1 MNKIRSV
8 LNAAAVAALAAC
20 ATPGPQTPA
29 PETPAD
35 AGPASPSGNYLAAL
49 HAQRTRDS
57 TAAAEFALRVLDANP
72 LNFDVMLRAH
82 AASVEAGR
90 MAEAVDLARRIARVN
105 AGQAQAQLTLTIDDI
120 ARGDFAAAERRMA
133 AQPLQGFARVV
144 NPLLIAWINVG
155 LERNPAAFDI
165 LRSLLD
171 VQGFKQIHDYYAG
184 LIAERAGRFEEAER
198 HYRAALEGEE
208 GVPPRLI
215 EVAGGFY
222 ERRGRTAEARQL
234 YQRYRQ
240 ANPDSPA
247 ARAGLARTLV
257 GAPASAPPFFPAPDA
272 KRGAADALF
281 NLAALFRQEAT
292 MANALSFG
300 RLGLHLDPDSAM
312 GLLTVAE
319 ILNQAGQRDAAD
331 ALFARVAPDSSYG
344 YVAQLR
350 LAENQQERG
359 NLAGALAALDRL
371 ARALPDRIDALT
383 TMGNFLRV
391 AERFPESAAAYG
403 RALERIGAA
412 PERRHWSVFYARG
425 IAFERANNWPEAERH
440 FKRALEL
447 QPEQPDVLN
456 YLAYTWVDRNEN
468 LIEAERMLRRAVE
481 QRPNSGHI
489 VDSLGWAFFRLGRY
503 EEAVPLLERAVELLP
518 EDPVILD
525 HLGDGYWRVGRRRE
539 AEFQWQRALRNKPE
553 AELKAEIEKKLR
565 QGMPPSPHA
574 ARR

>member
-1 MNKIRSV
+1 MTRIRAF
-8 LNAAAVAALAAC
+8 LTATALAALSAC
-20 ATPGPQTPA
+20 AAPTPLPQPPQP
-29 PETPAD
+29 PEALE
-35 AGPASPSGNYLAAL
+35 PASPSGNYLAAM
-49 HAQRTRDS
+49 HAQRTRDAA
-57 TAAAEFALRVLDANP
+57 AAAEFAVRVLDANP
-72 LNFDVMLRAH
+72 LNFEVMVRAH
-82 AASVEAGR
+82 AALVEAGR
-90 MAEAVDLARRIARVN
+90 VDDAVELARRLARVN
-105 AGQAQAQLTLTIDDI
+105 AGNAQAQLTLTVDDI

-155 LERNPAAFDI
+155 LDRNPAAFDI

-171 VQGFKQIHDYYAG
+171 VQGFKQLHDYYAG
-184 LIAERAGRFEEAER
+184 LIAERAGRFDEAER
-198 HYRAALEGEE
+198 HYRASLEGED
-208 GVPPRLI
+208 GAPPRLI
-215 EVAGGFY
+215 EVVGGFL

-240 ANPDSPA
+240 ANPESPVV
-247 ARAGLARTLV
+247 RAGLSRTLV
-257 GAPASAPPFFPAPDA
+257 GAPAAAPPPFPVPDA
-272 KRGAADALF
+272 RRGAADALF

-292 MANALSFG
+292 MANALAFG
-300 RLGLHLDPDSAM
+300 RLGLHLDPESAM

-319 ILNQAGQRDAAD
+319 ILDQTGQRDPAD
-331 ALFARVAPDSSYG
+331 ALFARVPEASPFG

-350 LAENQQERG
+350 TAENRQERG
-359 NLAGALAALDRL
+359 DLPGALASLERL
-371 ARALPDRIDALT
+371 ARAFPDRIDALT

-412 PERRHWSVFYARG
+412 PERRHWTVFYARG
-425 IAFERANNWPEAERH
+425 IAFERAKNWPEAERH

-468 LIEAERMLRRAVE
+468 LVEAERMLRRAVE

-553 AELKAEIEKKLR
+553 PELKIEIEKKLR

>member
-1 MNKIRSV
+1 MNRILV
-8 LNAAAVAALAAC
+8 FLAAAFLTAC
-20 ATPGPQTPA
+20 AVPA
-29 PETPAD
+29 PTAAPEPLAE
-35 AGPASPSGNYLAAL
+35 AGPASPSGNYLAAM
-49 HAQRTRDS
+49 HAQRARDAG
-57 TAAAEFALRVLDANP
+57 AAAEFAVRVLEANP
-72 LNFDVMLRAH
+72 LNFEVMLRAH
-82 AASVEAGR
+82 AALVEAGR
-90 MAEAVDLARRIARVN
+90 VGDAIELARRIARVN
-105 AGQAQAQLTLTIDDI
+105 VGQTQAQLTLTIDDI

-171 VQGFKQIHDYYAG
+171 VQGFKQLHDYYAG
-184 LIAERAGRFEEAER
+184 LIAERAGRFDEAER
-198 HYRAALEGEE
+198 HYRAALEAEDGA
-208 GVPPRLI
+208 PPRLI
-215 EVAGGFY
+215 EVAGGFL

-240 ANPDSPA
+240 ANPESPVV
-247 ARAGLARTLV
+247 RAGLARTLA
-257 GAPASAPPFFPAPDA
+257 GAPASPPPPFPVPDA
-272 KRGAADALF
+272 KQGAADALF

-292 MANALSFG
+292 MANALAFG

-319 ILNQAGQRDAAD
+319 ILDQTNQRDAAD
-331 ALFARVAPDSSYG
+331 ALFARVPAASPFA

-350 LAENQQERG
+350 VAENLQERG
-359 NLAGALAALDRL
+359 DLAGALAALERV
-371 ARALPDRIDALT
+371 ARAYPDRIDALT

-412 PERRHWSVFYARG
+412 PERRHWTVFYARG
-425 IAFERANNWPEAERH
+425 IAFERAKNWPEAERH

-503 EEAVPLLERAVELLP
+503 EEAVPLLERAAELLP

-539 AEFQWQRALRNKPE
+539 AEFQWQRALRNKPD
-553 AELKAEIEKKLR
+553 AELKVEIEKKLR

>member
-1 MNKIRSV
+1 MNRIRAFLTATS
-8 LNAAAVAALAAC
+8 LAALAAC
-20 ATPGPQTPA
+20 AAPPPPQATPEPV
-29 PETPAD
+29 AD

-49 HAQRTRDS
+49 HAQRTRDAN
-57 TAAAEFALRVLDANP
+57 AAAEFAGRVLEANP
-72 LNFDVMLRAH
+72 LNFEVMVRAH
-82 AASVEAGR
+82 AAMVEAGR
-90 MAEAVDLARRIARVN
+90 MDEAVELARRLTRVN
-105 AGQAQAQLTLTIDDI
+105 AGNTQAQLTLTIDDI

-133 AQPLQGFARVV
+133 ALPLQGFARVV
-144 NPLLIAWINVG
+144 NPLLVAWINVG
-155 LERNPAAFDI
+155 LDRNPAAFDI

-171 VQGFKQIHDYYAG
+171 VQGFKQLHDYYAG
-184 LIAERAGRFEEAER
+184 LIAERIGRFDEAER
-198 HYRAALEGEE
+198 HYRAALEGED
-208 GVPPRLI
+208 GAPPRLI
-215 EVAGGFY
+215 EVVGGFL

-240 ANPDSPA
+240 ANPESPVV
-247 ARAGLARTLV
+247 RAGLSRTLV
-257 GAPASAPPFFPAPDA
+257 GAPASAPPPFPVPDA
-272 KRGAADALF
+272 RRGAADALF

-292 MANALSFG
+292 MANALAFG

-319 ILNQAGQRDAAD
+319 ILDQTGQRDPAD
-331 ALFARVAPDSSYG
+331 ALFARVPEASPFG

-350 LAENQQERG
+350 LAENRQERG
-359 NLAGALAALDRL
+359 DLAGALASLERL
-371 ARALPDRIDALT
+371 ARAYPDRVDALT

-403 RALERIGAA
+403 RALERIGAQ
-412 PERRHWSVFYARG
+412 PERRHWTVFYARG
-425 IAFERANNWPEAERH
+425 IAFERAKNWPEAERH

-468 LIEAERMLRRAVE
+468 LVEAERMLRRAVE

-525 HLGDGYWRVGRRRE
+525 HLGDGYWRVGRQRE
-539 AEFQWQRALRNKPE
+539 AGFQWQRALRNKPE
-553 AELKAEIEKKLR
+553 PELKIEIEKKLR
-565 QGMPPSPHA
+565 EGMPPSPHA

>member
-1 MNKIRSV
+1 MTRIRA
-8 LNAAAVAALAAC
+8 LLTATALAALSAC
-20 ATPGPQTPA
+20 AAPTPLPPTPQP
-29 PETPAD
+29 PEALE
-35 AGPASPSGNYLAAL
+35 PASPSGNYLAAM
-49 HAQRTRDS
+49 HAQRTRDAA
-57 TAAAEFALRVLDANP
+57 AAAEFAVRVLDANP
-72 LNFDVMLRAH
+72 LNFEVMVRAH
-82 AASVEAGR
+82 AALVEAGR
-90 MAEAVDLARRIARVN
+90 VDDAVELARRLARVN
-105 AGQAQAQLTLTIDDI
+105 AGNAQAQLTLTVDDI

-155 LERNPAAFDI
+155 LDRNPAAFDI

-171 VQGFKQIHDYYAG
+171 VQGFKQLHDYYAG
-184 LIAERAGRFEEAER
+184 LIAERAGRFDEAER
-198 HYRAALEGEE
+198 HYRASLEGED
-208 GVPPRLI
+208 GAPPRLI
-215 EVAGGFY
+215 EVVGGFL

-240 ANPDSPA
+240 ANPESPVV
-247 ARAGLARTLV
+247 RAGLSRTLV
-257 GAPASAPPFFPAPDA
+257 GAPAAAPPPFPVPDA
-272 KRGAADALF
+272 RRGAADALF

-292 MANALSFG
+292 MANALAFG
-300 RLGLHLDPDSAM
+300 RLGLHLDPESAM

-319 ILNQAGQRDAAD
+319 ILDQTGQRDPAD
-331 ALFARVAPDSSYG
+331 ALFARVPEASPFG

-350 LAENQQERG
+350 TAENRQERG
-359 NLAGALAALDRL
+359 DLPGALASLERL
-371 ARALPDRIDALT
+371 ARAFPDRIDALT

-412 PERRHWSVFYARG
+412 PERRHWTVFYARG
-425 IAFERANNWPEAERH
+425 IAFERAKNWPEAERH

-468 LIEAERMLRRAVE
+468 LVEAERMLRRAVE

-553 AELKAEIEKKLR
+553 PELKIEIEKKLR

>member
-1 MNKIRSV
+1 MMKIRAF
-8 LNAAAVAALAAC
+8 LIATAVAALSAC
-20 ATPGPQTPA
+20 AAPTTQPPTPLP
-29 PETPAD
+29 PEALG
-35 AGPASPSGNYLAAL
+35 AASPSGNYLAAI
-49 HAQRTRDS
+49 HAQRARDAA
-57 TAAAEFALRVLDANP
+57 AAAEFAVRVLDANP

-82 AASVEAGR
+82 AALVEAGR
-90 MAEAVDLARRIARVN
+90 IDDAIELAKRIVRVN
-105 AGQAQAQLTLTIDDI
+105 AGQPQAQLTLTIDDI

-155 LERNPAAFDI
+155 LDRNPAAFDI

-171 VQGFKQIHDYYAG
+171 VQGFKQLHDYYAG
-184 LIAERAGRFEEAER
+184 LIAERAGRFDEAER
-198 HYRAALEGEE
+198 HYRASLEGED
-208 GVPPRLI
+208 GAPPRLI
-215 EVAGGFY
+215 EVVGGFL

-240 ANPDSPA
+240 ANPDSPVV
-247 ARAGLARTLV
+247 RAGLSRTLV
-257 GAPASAPPFFPAPDA
+257 GAPAATPPPFPTPDA
-272 KRGAADALF
+272 RRGAADALF

-292 MANALSFG
+292 MANALAFG

-319 ILNQAGQRDAAD
+319 ILDQTGQRDPAD
-331 ALFARVAPDSSYG
+331 ALFARVPADSPFG
-344 YVAQLR
+344 YVSQLR
-350 LAENQQERG
+350 LAENLQERG
-359 NLAGALAALDRL
+359 DLSGALAALERI
-371 ARALPDRIDALT
+371 ARAFPDRVDALT

-412 PERRHWSVFYARG
+412 PERRHWTVFYARG
-425 IAFERANNWPEAERH
+425 IAFERAKNWPEAERH

-468 LIEAERMLRRAVE
+468 LVEAERMLRRAVE

-518 EDPVILD
+518 EDAVILD

-553 AELKAEIEKKLR
+553 PELKLEIEKKLR

>member
-1 MNKIRSV
+1 MNRILV
-8 LNAAAVAALAAC
+8 FLAAAFLTAC
-20 ATPGPQTPA
+20 AAPA
-29 PETPAD
+29 PTAAPEPLAE
-35 AGPASPSGNYLAAL
+35 AGPASPSGNYLVAM
-49 HAQRTRDS
+49 HAQRARDAG
-57 TAAAEFALRVLDANP
+57 AAAEFAVRVLEANP
-72 LNFDVMLRAH
+72 LNFEVMLRAH
-82 AASVEAGR
+82 AALVEAGR
-90 MAEAVDLARRIARVN
+90 VGDAIELARRIARVN
-105 AGQAQAQLTLTIDDI
+105 AGQTQAQLTLTIDDI

-171 VQGFKQIHDYYAG
+171 VQGFKQLHDYYAG
-184 LIAERAGRFEEAER
+184 LIAERAGRFDEAER
-198 HYRAALEGEE
+198 HYRAALEAEDGA
-208 GVPPRLI
+208 PPRLI
-215 EVAGGFY
+215 EVAGGFL

-240 ANPDSPA
+240 ANPESPVV
-247 ARAGLARTLV
+247 RAGLARTLV
-257 GAPASAPPFFPAPDA
+257 GAPASAPPPFPAPDA

-281 NLAALFRQEAT
+281 NLAGLFRQEAT
-292 MANALSFG
+292 MANALAFG
-300 RLGLHLDPDSAM
+300 RLGLHLDPDSGL

-319 ILNQAGQRDAAD
+319 ILDQTGQRDAAD
-331 ALFARVAPDSSYG
+331 ALFARVPADSPFA

-350 LAENQQERG
+350 QAENHQERG
-359 NLAGALAALDRL
+359 ELPAALAALERL
-371 ARALPDRIDALT
+371 ARAHPDRIDALT

-391 AERFPESAAAYG
+391 AERFLESAAAYG

-412 PERRHWSVFYARG
+412 PERRHWTVFYARG
-425 IAFERANNWPEAERH
+425 IAFERAKNWPEAERH

-468 LIEAERMLRRAVE
+468 LVEAERMLRRAVE

-553 AELKAEIEKKLR
+553 AELKVEIEKKLR

>member
-1 MNKIRSV
+1 MTRIRAF
-8 LNAAAVAALAAC
+8 LTATALAALSAC
-20 ATPGPQTPA
+20 AAPTPLPPTPQP
-29 PETPAD
+29 PEALE
-35 AGPASPSGNYLAAL
+35 PASPSGNYLAAM
-49 HAQRTRDS
+49 HAQRTRDAA
-57 TAAAEFALRVLDANP
+57 AAAEFAVRVLDANP
-72 LNFDVMLRAH
+72 LNFEVMVRAH
-82 AASVEAGR
+82 AALVEAGR
-90 MAEAVDLARRIARVN
+90 VDDAVELARRLARVN
-105 AGQAQAQLTLTIDDI
+105 AGNAQAQLTLTVDDI

-155 LERNPAAFDI
+155 LDRNPAAFDI

-171 VQGFKQIHDYYAG
+171 VQGFKQLHDYYAG
-184 LIAERAGRFEEAER
+184 LIAERAGRFDEAER
-198 HYRAALEGEE
+198 HYRASLEGED
-208 GVPPRLI
+208 GAPPRLI
-215 EVAGGFY
+215 EVVGGFL

-240 ANPDSPA
+240 ANPESPVV
-247 ARAGLARTLV
+247 RAGLSRTLV
-257 GAPASAPPFFPAPDA
+257 GAPAAAPPPFPVPDA
-272 KRGAADALF
+272 RRGAADALF

-292 MANALSFG
+292 MANALAFG
-300 RLGLHLDPDSAM
+300 RLGLHLDPESAM

-319 ILNQAGQRDAAD
+319 ILDKTGQRDPAD
-331 ALFARVAPDSSYG
+331 ALFARVPEASPFG

-350 LAENQQERG
+350 TAENRQERG
-359 NLAGALAALDRL
+359 DLPGALASLERL
-371 ARALPDRIDALT
+371 ARAFPDRIDALT

-412 PERRHWSVFYARG
+412 PERRHWTVFYARG
-425 IAFERANNWPEAERH
+425 IAFERAKNWPEAERH

-468 LIEAERMLRRAVE
+468 LVEAERMLRRAVE

-553 AELKAEIEKKLR
+553 PELKIEIEKKLR

>member
-1 MNKIRSV
+1 
-8 LNAAAVAALAAC
+8 A
-20 ATPGPQTPA
+20 
-29 PETPAD
+29 
-35 AGPASPSGNYLAAL
+35 
-49 HAQRTRDS
+49 
-57 TAAAEFALRVLDANP
+57 
-72 LNFDVMLRAH
+72 
-82 AASVEAGR
+82 
-90 MAEAVDLARRIARVN
+90 
-105 AGQAQAQLTLTIDDI
+105 
-120 ARGDFAAAERRMA
+120 
-133 AQPLQGFARVV
+133 
-144 NPLLIAWINVG
+144 
-155 LERNPAAFDI
+155 
-165 LRSLLD
+165 
-171 VQGFKQIHDYYAG
+171 
-184 LIAERAGRFEEAER
+184 
-198 HYRAALEGEE
+198 
-208 GVPPRLI
+208 PPRLI
-215 EVAGGFY
+215 EVVGGFL

-240 ANPDSPA
+240 ANPESPVV
-247 ARAGLARTLV
+247 RAGLARTLV
-257 GAPASAPPFFPAPDA
+257 GAPAAAPPPFPAPDA

-281 NLAALFRQEAT
+281 NLAGLFRQEAT
-292 MANALSFG
+292 MANALAFG
-300 RLGLHLDPDSAM
+300 RLGLHLDPDSAL

-319 ILNQAGQRDAAD
+319 ILDQTGQRDAAD
-331 ALFARVAPDSSYG
+331 ALFARVPADSPFA

-350 LAENQQERG
+350 QAENHQERG
-359 NLAGALAALDRL
+359 ELPAALAALERL
-371 ARALPDRIDALT
+371 ARAHPDRIDALT

-412 PERRHWSVFYARG
+412 PERRHWTVFYARG
-425 IAFERANNWPEAERH
+425 IAFERAKNWPEAERH

-468 LIEAERMLRRAVE
+468 LVEAERMLRRAVE

-553 AELKAEIEKKLR
+553 ADLKIEIEKKLR

>member
-1 MNKIRSV
+1 MNRILV
-8 LNAAAVAALAAC
+8 FLAATFLSAC
-20 ATPGPQTPA
+20 AASPPPPA
-29 PETPAD
+29 SAPLPE
-35 AGPASPSGNYLAAL
+35 AGPASPSGSYLAAM
-49 HAQRTRDS
+49 HAQRTRDAG
-57 TAAAEFALRVLDANP
+57 AAADFALRVLESNP
-72 LNFDVMLRAH
+72 LNFEVMLRAH
-82 AASVEAGR
+82 AALVEAGR
-90 MAEAVDLARRIARVN
+90 IDDAIELAKRIVRVN
-105 AGQAQAQLTLTIDDI
+105 AGHAQAQQTLTIDDI
-120 ARGDFAAAERRMA
+120 ARGDFASAERRMA

-144 NPLLIAWINVG
+144 NPLLVAWINVG
-155 LERNPAAFDI
+155 LDRNPAAFDI

-171 VQGFKQIHDYYAG
+171 VQGFKQLHDYYAG

-198 HYRAALEGEE
+198 HYRASLEGED
-208 GVPPRLI
+208 GAPPRLI
-215 EVAGGFY
+215 EVVGGFL
-222 ERRGRTAEARQL
+222 ERRGRPAEARQL

-240 ANPDSPA
+240 ANPDSPVV
-247 ARAGLARTLV
+247 RAGLARTLV
-257 GAPASAPPFFPAPDA
+257 GAPASAPPPFPTPDA
-272 KRGAADALF
+272 RRGAADALF

-292 MANALSFG
+292 MANALAFG
-300 RLGLHLDPDSAM
+300 RLGLHLDPESAM
-312 GLLTVAE
+312 GLITVAE
-319 ILNQAGQRDAAD
+319 ILDQTGQRDAAD
-331 ALFARVAPDSSYG
+331 ALFARVPAESPFA

-359 NLAGALAALDRL
+359 NLPGALAALERI
-371 ARALPDRIDALT
+371 ARAYPDRIDALT

-412 PERRHWSVFYARG
+412 PERRHWTVFYARG
-425 IAFERANNWPEAERH
+425 IAFERAKNWPEAERH

-525 HLGDGYWRVGRRRE
+525 HLGDGYWRVGRQRE
-539 AEFQWQRALRNKPE
+539 AEFQWQRALRHKPD
-553 AELKAEIEKKLR
+553 ADLKIEIEKKLR

>member
-1 MNKIRSV
+1 MIGIRAF
-8 LNAAAVAALAAC
+8 LTAASILALAAC
-20 ATPGPQTPA
+20 ATPGPQAPA
-29 PETPAD
+29 PEPLPE

-49 HAQRTRDS
+49 HAQRARDS
-57 TAAAEFALRVLDANP
+57 AAAAEFAVRVLEANP

-82 AASVEAGR
+82 AATVEAGR
-90 MAEAVDLARRIARVN
+90 IEDAIELARRIVRAN
-105 AGQAQAQLTLTIDDI
+105 PGHAPAQLTLTVDDI

-155 LERNPAAFDI
+155 LDRNPAAFDI

-171 VQGFKQIHDYYAG
+171 VQGFKQLHDYYAG
-184 LIAERAGRFEEAER
+184 LVAERAGRFDEAER
-198 HYRAALEGEE
+198 FYRASLEGEDAP
-208 GVPPRLI
+208 PPRLI
-215 EVAGGFY
+215 EVVGGFL

-240 ANPDSPA
+240 INPDSPV
-247 ARAGLARTLV
+247 ARAGLSRTLA
-257 GAPASAPPFFPAPDA
+257 GAPASAPPPFPAPDA

-281 NLAALFRQEAT
+281 NLAGLFRQEAT
-292 MANALSFG
+292 MANALAFG
-300 RLGLHLDPDSAM
+300 RLGLHLDPDSAL

-319 ILNQAGQRDAAD
+319 ILDQTGQRDASD
-331 ALFARVAPDSSYG
+331 ALFARVPADSPFA

-350 LAENQQERG
+350 LAENRQERG
-359 NLAGALAALDRL
+359 DLAGALAALEAL
-371 ARALPDRIDALT
+371 ARAQPDRIDALT

-391 AERFPESAAAYG
+391 AERYPESAAAYG

-425 IAFERANNWPEAERH
+425 IAFERAKNWPEAERH

-468 LIEAERMLRRAVE
+468 LVEAERMLRRAVE

-539 AEFQWQRALRNKPE
+539 AEFQWQRALRHKPE
-553 AELKAEIEKKLR
+553 AELKIEIEKKLR